1 MVAVVA
7 VAVVVVVVVVVGGGG
22 GGGGGGD
29 GGGGAPQGLYMHFA
43 GFGGGGAWFG
53 GGIENAYPLSRAHLR
68 PQKGVLKK
76 HTPYL
81 GRICVCVSVF
91 LSVSARLGVPKV
103 RVKGGRHE
111 NDAFYAGRAAGKP
124 RIL

>member
-1 MVAVVA
+1 VK
-7 VAVVVVVVVVVGGGG
+7 GGRGHENDAFCEGG
-22 GGGGGGD
+22 RHENDAFCAGRVQKRRILCRAGGKKPTYSVQGGRICVRK
-29 GGGGAPQGLYMHFA
+29 
-43 GFGGGGAWFG
+43 

-91 LSVSARLGVPKV
+91 LSISARLGVPKV
-103 RVKGGRHE
+103 CVKGGRG
-111 NDAFYAGRAAGKP
+111 GRKTHLAVAVAAS
-124 RIL
+124 L

>member
-1 MVAVVA
+1 MGTKTTHSVKAGGTKTTHSVQGGCKKDA
-7 VAVVVVVVVVVGGGG
+7 FCAGRAARNRHILCRVG
-22 GGGGGGD
+22 
-29 GGGGAPQGLYMHFA
+29 ASA
-43 GFGGGGAWFG
+43 SAK